1 MWEML
6 NGYLSDSSIDLRIM
20 TASSAKTRKNK
31 KSVSKQRS
39 RTYDIVYTA
48 QFAVLIAI
56 CSWISI
62 QTTVPFTLQTMG
74 VFLAVSIVG
83 GRRAV
88 LSVVVYILLGAI
100 GMPVFSGFTGGIG
113 ILLGS
118 TGGYIIGFFFS
129 ALAMWGIERLFGNG
143 TVCLLFSMLAGLFI
157 CYAFGTLW
165 FMVVYTRQN
174 GPVSLAA
181 VLGWCVIPFIIPDL
195 VKIAVA
201 LLIGPRI
208 RRLVE
213 IRS

>member
-100 GMPVFSGFTGGIG
+100 GMPVFSGFTGSVF
-113 ILLGS
+113 LETARS
-118 TGGYIIGFFFS
+118 ACSFPCWPVFSSVTHS
-129 ALAMWGIERLFGNG
+129 AL
-143 TVCLLFSMLAGLFI
+143 SGL
-157 CYAFGTLW
+157 W
-165 FMVVYTRQN
+165 W
-174 GPVSLAA
+174 S
-181 VLGWCVIPFIIPDL
+181 IPDRTDRSHW
-195 VKIAVA
+195 
-201 LLIGPRI
+201 PRF
-208 RRLVE
+208 LDGA
-213 IRS
+213 